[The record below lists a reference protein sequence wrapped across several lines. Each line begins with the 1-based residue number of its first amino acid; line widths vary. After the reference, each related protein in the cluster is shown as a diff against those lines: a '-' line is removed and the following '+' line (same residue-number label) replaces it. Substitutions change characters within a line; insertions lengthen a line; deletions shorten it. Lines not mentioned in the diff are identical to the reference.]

1 MELRVDHR
9 APRRLAMVSMH
20 TSPLARPGGGDAGGM
35 NVYVLE
41 LSRALARVGIEVEIF
56 TRAVDDTPALVD
68 DVPGVRVHSVAA
80 GPRRPLE
87 TADLLPYVDT
97 FTAGIDALRPP
108 GWFDGLHT
116 HYWLSGLVGA
126 KLADRWQLPLVHS
139 MHTLARVTKRS
150 WRDDPE
156 SVPPDAAPTPV
167 SPLTHRER
175 VDGEMSVVRRAD
187 RLVANTT
194 DEAANLRELYGA
206 DPRQVVTVHPGVDL
220 QTFTPPQR
228 PRSEVR
234 AHARHHLGLHDDARL
249 LLFAGRIQPLK
260 GPDVAIRAVA
270 EALRADESLRDEVSL
285 AVVGAPSG
293 AGKADPN
300 ALPAL
305 AERLGVGDVVRFEP
319 PADRHE
325 LARWFQAADLTL
337 MPSRAES
344 FGLVAL
350 ESQASGTPVLGA
362 DVGGL
367 RTVVQHQRTGVLVDG
382 YDPETW
388 SSALR
393 DLLASPGRRAQLE
406 AAGVDH
412 ATRFRWEHTAHQSVA
427 VYGAAAAAHWQGVL
441 RAMACEPRRASQCRA
456 G

>member
-1 MELRVDHR
+1 
-9 APRRLAMVSMH
+9 
-20 TSPLARPGGGDAGGM
+20 M

-68 DVPGVRVHSVAA
+68 DVPGVRVHSVPA
-80 GPRRPLE
+80 GPRRAVE
-87 TADLLPYVDT
+87 TADLLQCVDA

-126 KLADRWQLPLVHS
+126 NLADRWEVPLVHS

-150 WRDDPE
+150 WRDGPE
-156 SVPPDAAPTPV
+156 SVAPNAAPTPV

-194 DEAANLRELYGA
+194 DEAADLRELYGA
-206 DPRQVVTVHPGVDL
+206 DPRRVVTVHPGVDL
-220 QTFTPPQR
+220 QTFTPPQG

-234 AHARHHLGLHDDARL
+234 AQARHRLGIDDDARL

-270 EALRADESLRDEVSL
+270 DALHADESLRSQVTL

-293 AGKADPN
+293 AGMADPH
-300 ALPAL
+300 ALPTL

-319 PADRHE
+319 PADRHD

-350 ESQASGTPVLGA
+350 ESQASGTPILGA

-367 RTVVQHQRTGVLVDG
+367 RTVVQHRRTGVLVDG
-382 YDPETW
+382 YAPETW

-393 DLLASPGRRAQLE
+393 DLLASPARRQQLE

-412 ATRFRWEHTAHQSVA
+412 AMRFRWEHTAHQSVA
-427 VYGAAAAAHWQGVL
+427 VYGAAAAAYRQEAL
-441 RAMACEPRRASQCRA
+441 RAVSCEPRLASQCRA